1 MSPGYRNPDLN
12 CCACGKPPP
21 SPECLAFKEANP
33 SFADVNYCLK
43 LTWAGGNS
51 PYAPGKSG
59 SPTIYRFGDV
69 LNGEPVFLQDSA
81 ETAYAGAL
89 IFHPDWCFR
98 DGRGKDAACGSN
110 VLGGY
115 CHAGGRP
122 VVTLEQYP
130 DYPVYNTGAL
140 FWGVAGS
147 CGAETDDILAV
158 FRGES
163 SNITTAFRARTQ
175 FPPASYRPD
184 VERTEM

>member
-1 MSPGYRNPDLN
+1 M
-12 CCACGKPPP
+12 
-21 SPECLAFKEANP
+21 
-33 SFADVNYCLK
+33 
-43 LTWAGGNS
+43 
-51 PYAPGKSG
+51 
-59 SPTIYRFGDV
+59 
-69 LNGEPVFLQDSA
+69 FLQDSA

-89 IFHPDWCFR
+89 IFHPDWCSR
-98 DGRGKDAACGSN
+98 AGNGKDAACGGN

-140 FWGVAGS
+140 RWGVAGS

-163 SNITTAFRARTQ
+163 SSITTAFRARTNTYGPAHRDVKLEVIWDLAQ
-175 FPPASYRPD
+175 CGGRFYADALGVCPPSPPP
-184 VERTEM
+184 T